1 MNISKTISLVLLST
15 FFAFGM
21 SSCKKEGCTDST
33 ALNYDADAEEDDGSC
48 EYPEEIEGCTDSTA
62 TNYNA
67 LATIDDGSCTYPVA
81 SNPCGAGVEFC
92 MSFGGTTKSG
102 GAEVT
107 DLTGRYRV
115 YWTTGTGNDYEQV
128 ELDIYG
134 SAVGTYTISN
144 SGANGTADF
153 EYYHATNGVEEG
165 ASGTLEV
172 TTWDPTGVG
181 LTGTVTV
188 TTDNGTEVTSGNFYE
203 AK

>member
-1 MNISKTISLVLLST
+1 MRLTETITISAMACFL
-15 FFAFGM
+15 AFGIT
-21 SSCKKEGCTDST
+21 SCKKEGCTDST
-33 ALNYDADAEEDDGSC
+33 ALNYESEAEKDDGSC
-48 EYPEEIEGCTDSTA
+48 EYAKEVEGCTDSTA
-62 TNYNA
+62 TNFNA

-81 SNPCGAGVEFC
+81 TNPCGSGVEFC

-102 GAEVT
+102 DADLT
-107 DLTGRYRV
+107 DLTGRYRI
-115 YWTTGTGNDYEQV
+115 YWTTGAGNDYEQV

-134 SAVGTYTISN
+134 STVGTYTIAS

-181 LTGTVTV
+181 LTGTFTV
-188 TTDNGTEVTSGNFYE
+188 TTDKGTEVTSGNFYE